1 MDSQLDH
8 EAAPW
13 TEPDVEE
20 EIEVL
25 MAQPI
30 KAQPAVT
37 IFGDDDVVGFNPPKA
52 KSA

>member
-1 MDSQLDH
+1 MDNPFRRKP
-8 EAAPW
+8 EPPP
-13 TEPDVEE
+13 EPDAAQ
-20 EIEVL
+20 EIEAL

-37 IFGDDDVVGFNPPKA
+37 IFGDDDVVGFNPPKP